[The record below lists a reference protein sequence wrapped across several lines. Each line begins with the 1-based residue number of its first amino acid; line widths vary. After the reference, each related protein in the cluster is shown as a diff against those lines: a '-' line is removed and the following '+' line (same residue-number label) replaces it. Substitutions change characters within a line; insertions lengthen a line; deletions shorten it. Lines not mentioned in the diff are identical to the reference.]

1 MFLLVVVLSV
11 HVPFGR
17 CIVCPCFLWSLYCLF
32 MFLLV
37 VVLSVKWFT
46 VLITPLI
53 SSNFSCWSLYCLS
66 CDIPFWLPLWYLQT
80 FLVGHCISC
89 QLIYRSEYPFDIF
102 KTFWISRFGLCV
114 FKWRYFQQYCSYIT
128 VLLVEVTGVNLWL
141 YHKRLQRVYHQMGGY
156 RTHNFSVDWQ
166 WLHTYIFK
174 IKLP

>member
-1 MFLLVVVLSV
+1 MTRISRFPNFVISCKKIWKLNYVITNIIKSRSWIVFSEICVVQSLVFCVVFLRSLFILLSFFFWSWLSV
-11 HVPFGR
+11 FDR
-17 CIVCPCFLWSLYCLF
+17 Y
-32 MFLLV
+32 
-37 VVLSVKWFT
+37 T
-46 VLITPLI
+46 A
-53 SSNFSCWSLYCLS
+53 
-66 CDIPFWLPLWYLQT
+66 
-80 FLVGHCISC
+80 
-89 QLIYRSEYPFDIF
+89 SEYPFDIF

-114 FKWRYFQQYCSYIT
+114 FKWRYFQQYCRYIT